1 MRTLYLVLAGIGFG
15 VPYYFFV
22 SFLVQNGLDLP
33 LLLDQLFANNIS
45 TFFSVDLIV
54 TAVVL
59 IIFVLK
65 EAPRSGIRNRWVYI
79 LATLLVG
86 PSFSLPLFLSVR
98 EPRIRSLTSSG
109 RE

>member
-1 MRTLYLVLAGIGFG
+1 MRTLYLVLAGIGFV

-33 LLLDQLFANNIS
+33 LLLDQLFANNVS
-45 TFFSVDLIV
+45 TFFAVDLII
-54 TAVVL
+54 TAVVF

-65 EAPRSGIRNRWVYI
+65 EARRSGITNGWVYV

-98 EPRIRSLTSSG
+98 KSGIRSLASSG